1 MAQAAAWETDTKIN
15 TTDFKD
21 NAAEKGE
28 MDEFSWDSFDMS
40 NFTFSD
46 LLDLLS
52 SD

>member
-1 MAQAAAWETDTKIN
+1 
-15 TTDFKD
+15 
-21 NAAEKGE
+21 